1 MKSSHPLLER
11 QIRRYIGDKKTIPSE
26 LISFIEAVNEAYI
39 QNDTDR
45 AMVERSLE
53 LSSQEL
59 LQANAEMRGVFQALP
74 DQYFRIDSEGRIL
87 DYKAPHLEIDD
98 FADASRIGM
107 RLQDFL
113 HIDAWKRLR
122 ENVEHVIRT
131 QSILTLSFPIKQ
143 RDEIY
148 LYEARLVPIF
158 KKQVIIV
165 LRDVT
170 EQEKAI
176 TALKEREERFSA
188 LIQQSTNSFTIV
200 DAYGRLIY
208 VSPSTEKILG
218 YSLEELIGE
227 SAFNYIHPDDRD
239 YVYQDFMKIVKGV
252 RINKPVLEYRVLR
265 GNGSWCCLESTA
277 SNLLDHPGINGI
289 VITSRDITPQKE
301 AEREK
306 ERLRSQIIQAQKM
319 EAVGTLAGGIAHDFN
334 NLLMGIQGYVSIALY
349 EMDAATPTHERLV
362 NIENLVIK
370 GAELTKQ
377 LLGLSRGGQC
387 EVKATQINELITG
400 TVDIFGRTKKEIA
413 IEINLLEDL
422 WTADV
427 DRGQIEQVLLNLF
440 INAWQAMPGGGDLY
454 LKTENVEIDDQT
466 AMTNAVKA
474 GSYIKLSV
482 IDTGIGMDEATK
494 ERIFEPF
501 FTTKDTELGTG
512 LGLASVYGIIK
523 NHNGFIDVESTP
535 GRGTTFMVY
544 LPASHREIAD
554 EKKPED
560 HLLSGHGTI
569 LFVDDEQTNLMIM
582 KDLLMVM
589 GYKVLLAASGQEA
602 VAVYMTKQKQID
614 LIIMDMPG
622 LGGGEAFTALRNFDP
637 DVKVI
642 LCSGYSLDGE
652 AEKIMAK
659 GCNGFIQ
666 KPFTIEALSQKIGEV
681 LHRAGKDSAVKV

>member
-1 MKSSHPLLER
+1 M
-11 QIRRYIGDKKTIPSE
+11 IPPE
-26 LISFIEAVNEAYI
+26 LASFIEAVNEAYI

-74 DQYFRIDSEGRIL
+74 DQYFRIDGEGRIL
-87 DYKAPHLEIDD
+87 DYKAPHLKIGD
-98 FADASRIGM
+98 FANASRIGM

-113 HIDAWKRLR
+113 HVDAWKRLR
-122 ENVEHVIRT
+122 ENVEHVIKS
-131 QSILTLSFPIKQ
+131 QSIHTLSFPIKQ
-143 RDEIY
+143 QDKIS

-165 LRDVT
+165 LRDMT
-170 EQEKAI
+170 EQEKAT

-200 DAYGRLIY
+200 DAQGRMIY

-218 YSLEELIGE
+218 YPLEEFIGK
-227 SAFNYIHPDDRD
+227 SAFDYIHPDDRE
-239 YVYQDFMKIVKGV
+239 YVYQDFMKITQGI
-252 RINKPVLEYRVLR
+252 RIDKSVIEYRVLR
-265 GNGSWCCLESTA
+265 GNGSWCYLESTA

-289 VITSRDITPQKE
+289 VITSRDITPHKE

-306 ERLRSQIIQAQKM
+306 ERLQNQFIQAQKM

-362 NIENLVIK
+362 SIENLVIK

-387 EVKATQINELITG
+387 EVKATQINELIAG

-413 IEINLLEDL
+413 IEMNLREDL
-422 WTADV
+422 WAADV

-454 LKTENVEIDDQT
+454 LKTENAEIDDQT
-466 AMTNAVKA
+466 AITHAVKA
-474 GSYIKLSV
+474 GSYIRVSV
-482 IDTGIGMDEATK
+482 IDTGIGMDETTK

-512 LGLASVYGIIK
+512 LGLASAYGIIK

-535 GRGTTFMVY
+535 GKGTTFMVY
-544 LPASHREIAD
+544 LPASHREIAE
-554 EKKPED
+554 EKKTED

-569 LFVDDEQTNLMIM
+569 LFVDDEQTNLTIM
-582 KDLLMVM
+582 KDLLVVM
-589 GYKVLLAASGQEA
+589 GYKVLLASSGQEA
-602 VAVYMTKQKQID
+602 LAVYMTKRKQID
-614 LIIMDMPG
+614 LIIMDMVMPG
-622 LGGGEAFTALRNFDP
+622 IGGGNAFTALRSFDP

-652 AEKIMAK
+652 AETIMAK

-681 LHRAGKDSAVKV
+681 LHRTAKDVAIAV